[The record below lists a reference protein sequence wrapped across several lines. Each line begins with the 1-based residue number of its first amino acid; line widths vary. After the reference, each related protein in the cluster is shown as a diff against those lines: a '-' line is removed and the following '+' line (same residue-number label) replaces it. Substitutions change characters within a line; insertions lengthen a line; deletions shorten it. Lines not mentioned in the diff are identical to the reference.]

1 MQAEISK
8 TFWFEAAHRLPNVP
22 ADHKCSKLHGHSYR
36 VIVTVVGQVEQEA
49 GWVMDFAEIKR
60 VVEPIIEKLDH
71 SCLNDIEG
79 LENPTS
85 EMLAVWLWQR
95 IKPHLSGLASIT
107 VSESENSSCTYRGD

>member
-1 MQAEISK
+1 MQMEISK
-8 TFWFEAAHRLPNVP
+8 TFRFEAAHRLPNVP

-36 VIVTVVGQVEQEA
+36 VIVTVTGQVEQET

-85 EMLAVWLWQR
+85 EMLARWLWQR
-95 IKPHLSGLASIT
+95 IKPRLSRLTSIT

>member
-1 MQAEISK
+1 MEAEISK
-8 TFWFEAAHRLPNVP
+8 TFRFEAAHRLPNVP
-22 ADHKCSKLHGHSYR
+22 ADHRCSKLHGHSYR
-36 VIVTVVGQVEQEA
+36 VIVTVTGQVEQET

-85 EMLAVWLWQR
+85 EMLARWLWQR
-95 IKPHLSGLASIT
+95 IQPRLPELSALT
-107 VSESENSSCTYRGD
+107 VAESDNSCCTYRGR